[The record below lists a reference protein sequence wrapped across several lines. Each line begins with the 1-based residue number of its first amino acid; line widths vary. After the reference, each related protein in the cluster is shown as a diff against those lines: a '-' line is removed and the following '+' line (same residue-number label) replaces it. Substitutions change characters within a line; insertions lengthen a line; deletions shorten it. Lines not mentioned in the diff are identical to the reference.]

1 MKQNSGAG
9 VIILAII
16 QLSLIALRIFDV
28 IQWPWAAVFLPVL
41 IPVGFVALLL
51 IVAMIAA
58 VIKEVFRKM

>member
-1 MKQNSGAG
+1 MKQNSGVG

>member
-1 MKQNSGAG
+1 MKQNSGTG